1 MRYRQER
8 IANLIKEEI
17 SKLIVREIEFPE
29 SLVTITDVEIDDE
42 LNRAVISFSVLP
54 SEKSEMAL
62 KILGK
67 NRSHLQYLLLRKI
80 NIKPMPQIEFKI
92 DYGLKKAAEIEKILL
107 EDKINTDTD

>member
-1 MRYRQER
+1 MKYRQER
-8 IANLIKEEI
+8 IASLIKEEI

-29 SLVTITDVEIDDE
+29 SLVTITDVGIDDE

-54 SEKSEMAL
+54 SEKSETAL

-92 DYGLKKAAEIEKILL
+92 DYGLEKAAEIEKILL
-107 EDKINTDTD
+107 EDKINK